1 LPAVLGKTNY
11 CSGVQFTYTGST
23 AVGTFLATLTGVQGG
38 TRTYVLMSVAG
49 ATLGNAPFV
58 LNFNPPLQATGQ
70 NTAITFSATCPAGN
84 LHSCANIDGYSA

>member
-1 LPAVLGKTNY
+1 
-11 CSGVQFTYTGST
+11 
-23 AVGTFLATLTGVQGG
+23 
-38 TRTYVLMSVAG
+38 MSVAG

-58 LNFNPPLQATGQ
+58 LNFNPPLQATGP